1 LADQQGE
8 AVRKIQMLRPLALLT
23 LQFAAPALAD
33 DEAVPATKN
42 YAEARDV
49 IMRHIDNLVP
59 APVER
64 PRRQE
69 KVRGTVTGID
79 ERNDRITLRLASD
92 SSGDFRVQDPLVF
105 NAVRDGDRVEITVED
120 IDGKKTIVGLKKE

>member
-1 LADQQGE
+1 
-8 AVRKIQMLRPLALLT
+8 MLRPLALLT

-33 DEAVPATKN
+33 DAVVPATKN
-42 YAEARDV
+42 YTEARDV